1 MTWCH
6 NPWRRGDSGRLSALL
21 HFRTHVTVC
30 IARATLAVIV
40 IQDDMFSVRGG
51 PCFKYHKANRTITK
65 LILGVNVIGHEGAGL
80 LAEALKATLAT
91 LLASRAHTL
100 IFWSCRNSFARFSP
114 KLVHNLLIF
123 GTAVFQ
129 SCCGRCSLLGC
140 AVPSHRSSRPHV
152 VSVDSVW

>member
-1 MTWCH
+1 MTAVDFQHFFISAHMSQCVQLA
-6 NPWRRGDSGRLSALL
+6 RLCSA
-21 HFRTHVTVC
+21 
-30 IARATLAVIV
+30 V
-40 IQDDMFSVRGG
+40 IQDDMFSVRSG
-51 PCFKYHKANRTITK
+51 PCFKYHKANRTITG
-65 LILGVNVIGHEGAGL
+65 LYLGGNVIGNEGAGL